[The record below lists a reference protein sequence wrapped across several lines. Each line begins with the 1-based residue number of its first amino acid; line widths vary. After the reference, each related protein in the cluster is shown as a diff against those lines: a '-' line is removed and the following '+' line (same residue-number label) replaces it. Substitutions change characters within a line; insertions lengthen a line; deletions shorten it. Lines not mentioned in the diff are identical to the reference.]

1 MGNPFE
7 GFTQGAV
14 TYQQVGHKV
23 YEQQLPG
30 GQVQTVLYE
39 YAGYEQDGSDRY
51 EQQAAARAP
60 LFMMMMVL
68 VFAMLAM
75 MIVMLVLMMMLVFAM
90 MIVLTMM
97 LVFMMLLVLAMIV
110 MM

>member
-1 MGNPFE
+1 MLVEHVSVRNPFE

-23 YEQQLPG
+23 NEQQLPG

-39 YAGYEQDGSDRY
+39 YAGYEQ
-51 EQQAAARAP
+51 QAAARAP
-60 LFMMMMVL
+60 LFMMMVL

-75 MIVMLVLMMMLVFAM
+75 MIVMLVLMMMLVLAM
-90 MIVLTMM
+90 MIVLMM
-97 LVFMMLLVLAMIV
+97 LMLMMMLMLAMMIV

>member
-14 TYQQVGHKV
+14 TYQQVGHEV
-23 YEQQLPG
+23 YEQQLPD
-30 GQVQTVLYE
+30 GQVQAVLYE

-60 LFMMMMVL
+60 FFMMMMVL

-75 MIVMLVLMMMLVFAM
+75 MIVMLVLMMLV
-90 MIVLTMM
+90 L
-97 LVFMMLLVLAMIV
+97 MMLLVLAMMIV

>member
-1 MGNPFE
+1 MGNSSE

-23 YEQQLPG
+23 NEQQLPS
-30 GQVQTVLYE
+30 GQVQAVLYE

-75 MIVMLVLMMMLVFAM
+75 MIVMLVLMMLVLAM
-90 MIVLTMM
+90 MIVLMMM
-97 LVFMMLLVLAMIV
+97 LVMM
-110 MM
+110 

>member
-1 MGNPFE
+1 MLVDHVSVRNPCQ
-7 GFTQGAV
+7 GFAQGAV

-23 YEQQLPG
+23 NEQQLPS

-51 EQQAAARAP
+51 EQQAAARAS
-60 LFMMMMVL
+60 LFMMMML

-75 MIVMLVLMMMLVFAM
+75 MIVMLVLMMMLVLAM
-90 MIVLTMM
+90 MIVMM
-97 LVFMMLLVLAMIV
+97 
-110 MM
+110 

>member
-1 MGNPFE
+1 M
-7 GFTQGAV
+7 

-39 YAGYEQDGSDRY
+39 YAGYEQGGSDRY

-60 LFMMMMVL
+60 LFMMMVL

-75 MIVMLVLMMMLVFAM
+75 MIVMLVLMMLVLAM
-90 MIVLTMM
+90 MIVMM
-97 LVFMMLLVLAMIV
+97 
-110 MM
+110 

>member
-7 GFTQGAV
+7 CFTQGAV

-30 GQVQTVLYE
+30 GQVQAVLYE

-60 LFMMMMVL
+60 LFIMMVL

-75 MIVMLVLMMMLVFAM
+75 MIVMLVLMMLV
-90 MIVLTMM
+90 L
-97 LVFMMLLVLAMIV
+97 MLLVLAMMIV

>member
-1 MGNPFE
+1 MLVEHVSVGNSFE

-39 YAGYEQDGSDRY
+39 YAGYEQGGSDRY

-75 MIVMLVLMMMLVFAM
+75 MIVMLVLMMLVLAM
-90 MIVLTMM
+90 MIVMM
-97 LVFMMLLVLAMIV
+97 
-110 MM
+110 

>member
-1 MGNPFE
+1 MFVEHVSVRNSFE

-23 YEQQLPG
+23 YEQQLPS
-30 GQVQTVLYE
+30 GQVQAVLYE
-39 YAGYEQDGSDRY
+39 YAGYEKDGSDRY

-60 LFMMMMVL
+60 LFMMMVL

-75 MIVMLVLMMMLVFAM
+75 VIVMLVRMTMLVLMMMLVLAM
-90 MIVLTMM
+90 MIVMM
-97 LVFMMLLVLAMIV
+97 
-110 MM
+110 

>member
-7 GFTQGAV
+7 CFTQGAV

-23 YEQQLPG
+23 YEQQLPS
-30 GQVQTVLYE
+30 GQVQAVLYE

-75 MIVMLVLMMMLVFAM
+75 MIVMLVRMTMFVLMMMLVLAM
-90 MIVLTMM
+90 MIVMM
-97 LVFMMLLVLAMIV
+97 
-110 MM
+110 